1 MSKQNAYAR
10 GSATSAPPVRVGLDE
25 LRAHCA
31 AVLAAGGLGGDDAA
45 LVADSLVD
53 AEARGISSHGVTRTR
68 IYTER
73 LRAGMLDPKAEPT
86 VVRRTSGSIHLDA
99 GNAIGHV
106 GANAAVDLALQRG
119 GDGGD
124 SAVYAVGVANSNH
137 CGTLAYF
144 TRRAAREGV
153 VMIGMSTAPKTMIY
167 FGGRTRAVGTNPLSI
182 AVPRPDG
189 PPIVVD
195 MATSATARGKIIL
208 ANQLGQDIPDG
219 WAVDKDGRPTTDAAA
234 ALEGSVMPFS
244 GPKGSGLAMMVELLA
259 GAMVAGVTGDG
270 IGDMYEDWT
279 RTQRVSHLF
288 IALDPDGWFG
298 RSAFADHVAAFAER
312 VHVLPA
318 GEGFDRVLLP
328 GEVEDA
334 AWSRAQVDG
343 VTISATV
350 AADLDAIAAE
360 VGLDRTLQGR
370 PADLPT
376 PTT

>member
-10 GSATSAPPVRVGLDE
+10 GTATSAPPVLVGLDE

-31 AVLAAGGLGGDDAA
+31 AVLGAGGLGADDAG

-73 LRAGMLDPKAEPT
+73 LRAGMLDAQARPT
-86 VVRRTSGSIHLDA
+86 VVRRTAGSVHLDA
-99 GNAIGHV
+99 HNAIGHV
-106 GANAAVDLALQRG
+106 GANAAVDLALERA
-119 GDGGD
+119 DAGD
-124 SAVYAVGVANSNH
+124 SAVCAVGVANSNH

-144 TRRAAREGV
+144 TRRAAESGV

-219 WAVDKDGRPTTDAAA
+219 WAVDSDGRPTTDAAA

-298 RSAFADHVAAFAER
+298 RSAFGEHVAGFVER
-312 VHVLPA
+312 VHDLPA
-318 GEGFDRVLLP
+318 GEGFDKVLLP
-328 GEVEDA
+328 GEVEDV
-334 AWSRAQVDG
+334 AWNRALENG

-350 AADLDAIAAE
+350 AADLDAIANE
-360 VGLDRTLQGR
+360 VGLDRTLSGR
-370 PADLPT
+370 PAD
-376 PTT
+376 